1 MGAILRNSPK
11 VHAMVVYT
19 SKETKL
25 ALNEGKYTG
34 KISNIAY
41 KLNIFLGINILFV
54 LTAAISMSQ
63 IGNRVWNTRHSE
75 SYRYIFDAEEQPVEI
90 GSYSFKAAMSF
101 YLLLCNIVPLD
112 MAVSMVIARVI
123 ISTLIMFDAQ
133 MVDEQLSM
141 QEGSIKGCE
150 VRNLTKLEDFA

>member
-1 MGAILRNSPK
+1 M
-11 VHAMVVYT
+11 
-19 SKETKL
+19 
-25 ALNEGKYTG
+25 
-34 KISNIAY
+34 
-41 KLNIFLGINILFV
+41 
-54 LTAAISMSQ
+54 
-63 IGNRVWNTRHSE
+63 
-75 SYRYIFDAEEQPVEI
+75 EI